1 MPVLNDYPS
10 TPQSMPDSPGRN
22 SGDDAGDMSGNVSRM
37 KVDSAGTQ
45 YDVTSFIGNLTTPGF
60 KKSPAFDKL
69 TVIDSEDGFS
79 EVNGSEATPRTAITI
94 LASNSNIVSSPR
106 QMYVDIGSDIDL
118 SAIPGSVVASDGALT
133 SLTQADVEKPVPK
146 LPSQTTRYTP
156 EPQITASN
164 RPTHHRKFSSNALNS
179 LSIDSSS
186 DSHSSTAPYQSAGGN
201 IGATEE
207 VGASGRRRAPP
218 AGGMTGL
225 PVRPRLTISGP
236 KAPPQDGKGDQ
247 APSAFEKPRPP
258 PLILQQTNGKP
269 PGIGGSF

>member
-1 MPVLNDYPS
+1 M
-10 TPQSMPDSPGRN
+10 
-22 SGDDAGDMSGNVSRM
+22 
-37 KVDSAGTQ
+37 
-45 YDVTSFIGNLTTPGF
+45 
-60 KKSPAFDKL
+60 
-69 TVIDSEDGFS
+69 
-79 EVNGSEATPRTAITI
+79 TI
-94 LASNSNIVSSPR
+94 LVPNSTTVSSPR
-106 QMYVDIGSDIDL
+106 QMYVDTGSDIAP
-118 SAIPGSVVASDGALT
+118 SVVPGPDVASDGALT

-146 LPSQTTRYTP
+146 QPSQTRSTP

-164 RPTHHRKFSSNALNS
+164 RPTHHRKFSSNALNP

-186 DSHSSTAPYQSAGGN
+186 DSHSNTTPYQSASGN
-201 IGATEE
+201 TGATEE
-207 VGASGRRRAPP
+207 IGASGRRRAPP

>member
-1 MPVLNDYPS
+1 MTML
-10 TPQSMPDSPGRN
+10 
-22 SGDDAGDMSGNVSRM
+22 VS
-37 KVDSAGTQ
+37 
-45 YDVTSFIGNLTTPGF
+45 NPTT
-60 KKSPAFDKL
+60 
-69 TVIDSEDGFS
+69 
-79 EVNGSEATPRTAITI
+79 
-94 LASNSNIVSSPR
+94 VSSPR
-106 QMYVDIGSDIDL
+106 QTYVDTGSDIAP
-118 SAIPGSVVASDGALT
+118 SAIPGPVVPSDGALI
-133 SLTQADVEKPVPK
+133 SLTQADIELPVPK
-146 LPSQTTRYTP
+146 QPSQTTRSTP

-164 RPTHHRKFSSNALNS
+164 RPTHHRKFSSNVLNS
-179 LSIDSSS
+179 LSVDSSS
-186 DSHSSTAPYQSAGGN
+186 DSRSSTAPYQSAGGN